1 MSSKFLS
8 AAKRR
13 ELAGKRT
20 ASGRGGVLPGGSGL
34 RSRSRTIRSPA
45 AAMKR
50 SISAF
55 VGLSALGLVVWWM
68 LSPQSERRS
77 PSVLPH
83 RDKGQQ
89 AGQGSEGF
97 PPAPLLTQATA
108 RGPPDGTLAKLAQS
122 LPPVPLQVLPAS
134 VPWEFLDSGGP
145 SPQEGLLSM
154 PPRDP
159 IDALNPTERT
169 LLFLRIQKSGSNSL
183 SDRLLPPNTF
193 AGRSICSDHAAES
206 VCGYGNLVM
215 LRAEKRAKR
224 DFSTSPVSWLAEA
237 RKNPGRKKPGMG
249 GEDGLNHCMCVTVM
263 RMEGI
268 RWMTGHANECGPFI
282 NTGQERLR
290 ECHRI
295 REAVGSDEWVLVRTT
310 CQPLMDD
317 LFNDSQTRVA
327 LPKCSRFSYA
337 YSTPVHVLHSR
348 RATSVVN
355 PPWNALEAMKKMKQ
369 DEEDRKASGKTPSS
383 AKLVPPEGVHIAY
396 ELQDDELRWL
406 RDAYNSMDFLS
417 GHFKSNYHTMGHKPG
432 GFTYFTSLREPIH
445 RVVSQW
451 NWAVGMDWG
460 YRPELADYSGIT
472 FSSWFSDDSAPMG
485 FMARNHMTRIICGDT
500 FWDHPE
506 LDMEEH
512 EMRMGS
518 EVAPITRRHLDCAK
532 QKLTTHFGLVL
543 IVENNTHELFEW
555 LQPALNHL
563 LGYPYFHLAGVKDK
577 IVQNTTPQNTTE
589 AQVKFSTLTASEL
602 QAATRANEYDIE
614 LYEFAQEVSRVQLR
628 RLKTWWEERQAHV
641 LQETLATRP
650 KGEYCC
656 GWGQ

>member
-50 SISAF
+50 SICAF

-68 LSPQSERRS
+68 LSPQSERRT

-89 AGQGSEGF
+89 VGQGSEGF

-134 VPWEFLDSGGP
+134 VPWEFLDSEGP

-290 ECHRI
+290 ECQRI
-295 REAVGSDEWVLVRTT
+295 REAVGSDEWAHVRTT
-310 CQPLMDD
+310 CQPLMDY

-348 RATSVVN
+348 SATSVVN

-417 GHFKSNYHTMGHKPG
+417 GHFKSNYHTVRPFRPSHPG
-432 GFTYFTSLREPIH
+432 ISPR
-445 RVVSQW
+445 
-451 NWAVGMDWG
+451 
-460 YRPELADYSGIT
+460 
-472 FSSWFSDDSAPMG
+472 SSPML
-485 FMARNHMTRIICGDT
+485 
-500 FWDHPE
+500 P
-506 LDMEEH
+506 
-512 EMRMGS
+512 
-518 EVAPITRRHLDCAK
+518 
-532 QKLTTHFGLVL
+532 
-543 IVENNTHELFEW
+543 
-555 LQPALNHL
+555 
-563 LGYPYFHLAGVKDK
+563 
-577 IVQNTTPQNTTE
+577 
-589 AQVKFSTLTASEL
+589 
-602 QAATRANEYDIE
+602 
-614 LYEFAQEVSRVQLR
+614 
-628 RLKTWWEERQAHV
+628 
-641 LQETLATRP
+641 
-650 KGEYCC
+650 
-656 GWGQ
+656 